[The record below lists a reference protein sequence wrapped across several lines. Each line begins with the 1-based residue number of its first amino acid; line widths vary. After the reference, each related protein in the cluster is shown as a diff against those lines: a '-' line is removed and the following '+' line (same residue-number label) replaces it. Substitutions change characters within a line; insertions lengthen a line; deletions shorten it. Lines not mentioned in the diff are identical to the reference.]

1 MKQLRTQFS
10 LGKLW
15 LSVAVIVSMLM
26 VACGAAAPEP
36 SAATDSAAPAQEV
49 AQPKALAIP
58 ATAEPAAAK
67 AEAKAQPIA
76 APKPTAVPAAVVST
90 RDMLSW

>member
-1 MKQLRTQFS
+1 MKQVRSQVS

-36 SAATDSAAPAQEV
+36 SAAPAQEV
-49 AQPKALAIP
+49 AKPKALATP

-67 AEAKAQPIA
+67 
-76 APKPTAVPAAVVST
+76 PAADKPKKKSGSKVSKNFPY
-90 RDMLSW
+90 